1 MLPTRDAAGM
11 GFLCSGMSGALIL
24 RLSVTMFYSCRTR
37 VKFTVS
43 FVAVTDS
50 IQKFVDSYARVGAR
64 DLETGNFFDAF
75 YKQFVN
81 SSPIVADK
89 FRNTDMDRQR
99 DMLKVSL
106 DHMVYFAIDREE
118 TEEIARVAGV
128 HSKSRTDIPHQ
139 LYELWLESLLATVAR
154 FDDEYDAEVEAAW
167 REALGPAIE
176 YMKRHYEKN

>member
-1 MLPTRDAAGM
+1 
-11 GFLCSGMSGALIL
+11 
-24 RLSVTMFYSCRTR
+24 MFYSCRTG

-81 SSPIVADK
+81 SSPVVADK

-99 DMLKVSL
+99 GMLKVSL
-106 DHMVYFAIDREE
+106 DHMVYFAIDKEE
-118 TEEIARVAGV
+118 TDEISRVARVHA
-128 HSKSRTDIPHQ
+128 KSQTDVSGE
-139 LYELWLESLLATVAR
+139 LYELWLNSLLATVSQ
-154 FDDEYDAEVEAAW
+154 FDPEYDEEIDNAW
-167 REALGPAIE
+167 RDALGPAVE
-176 YMKRHYEKN
+176 YMKRHYDKSQ